1 ADAVLAGLPAGVV
14 EELLGSGEVAGPLD
28 VLGEPG
34 VVDGERAV
42 GGAAGAVEDPVD
54 HGLAVD
60 GQVEGAADRGVAGD
74 GVRGGGGDGAEV
86 VGGGP
91 VRRALVV
98 VLEGGGEV
106 GRQRRAVEVTG
117 AQPGG
122 ADVVV
127 GDDRHG
133 ELLHLRGA
141 APIVRVGLEG
151 ELFSLAPVGEDV
163 V

>member
-1 ADAVLAGLPAGVV
+1 
-14 EELLGSGEVAGPLD
+14 
-28 VLGEPG
+28 
-34 VVDGERAV
+34 
-42 GGAAGAVEDPVD
+42 
-54 HGLAVD
+54 
-60 GQVEGAADRGVAGD
+60 
-74 GVRGGGGDGAEV
+74 EV

-163 V
+163 GSGADRPGVEGPGVGVLLSGHVFRHDGQHGAGGEGRVGVVEGEDDLVLAVGPDLLDRVQFALGGVVG

>member
-1 ADAVLAGLPAGVV
+1 DAGLLGVGRVGEGVVLADLVAGGVVEGEGGAAAVLVADAVLAGLPAGVV
-14 EELLGSGEVAGPLD
+14 EALLGSGEVAGRRD

-34 VVDGERAV
+34 VVAGGRAL
-42 GGAAGAVEDPVD
+42 GGAARAVEDPVD
-54 HGLAVD
+54 DGLAVD

-74 GVRGGGGDGAEV
+74 GVPGGEGDGAEV

-122 ADVVV
+122 ADV
-127 GDDRHG
+127 
-133 ELLHLRGA
+133 
-141 APIVRVGLEG
+141 
-151 ELFSLAPVGEDV
+151 
-163 V
+163 